1 MLPFLLIVEDFETR
15 SKLEQI
21 YHNYKKIAYWT
32 AFDILKDHHEAEDV
46 VQDAIIRMSKS
57 IDKIEDT
64 NCNKTKALF
73 VIIVRNLS
81 FNVYN
86 RRKKIV
92 YTDYLET
99 ETISEDISVDE
110 EMVRLEETEWI
121 ADILGKLNPDY
132 ADVLVLKYYY
142 GYSNTEISSLLD
154 ITEGN
159 VRVRLHRARLAIK
172 ELIEKEEF
180 NNASQL

>member
-1 MLPFLLIVEDFETR
+1 MF
-15 SKLEQI
+15 
-21 YHNYKKIAYWT
+21 
-32 AFDILKDHHEAEDV
+32 
-46 VQDAIIRMSKS
+46 II
-57 IDKIEDT
+57 EG
-64 NCNKTKALF
+64 
-73 VIIVRNLS
+73 
-81 FNVYN
+81 
-86 RRKKIV
+86 KKIV